1 VILENELS
9 VPADADAVFALI
21 NDVERVAGCLPG
33 ATLDGRQDDAYLG
46 RVKVKVGPIT
56 AAYSGTV
63 RFTEVATAE
72 RKLRLLARG
81 ADTHGNGDAEADVT
95 LTVREAPGG
104 ATIELRT
111 DLSIRGKLAQFGKGA
126 IGAVSTRLL
135 DQFARNLADRLR
147 AQSGT
152 AGEPVPAPS
161 TVPAAASPASSASAS
176 AAGGE
181 ALDGLAVL
189 LPAGIKRYGPIA
201 AAAALGLF
209 QGWLLGRI
217 RTQDKLIKELQRARR

>member
-1 VILENELS
+1 MILENQLS
-9 VPADADAVFALI
+9 VPADPDAVFALI

-33 ATLDGRQDDAYLG
+33 ATLDGQEGDAYLG

-56 AAYSGTV
+56 AAYSGKV
-63 RFTEVATAE
+63 RFTEVDTAA
-72 RKLRLLARG
+72 RRLRLSARG

-104 ATIELRT
+104 AAIDLRT
-111 DLSIRGKLAQFGKGA
+111 DLSLRGKLAQFGKSA

-135 DQFARNLADRLR
+135 DQFARNLAGQLR
-147 AQSGT
+147 AQPAP
-152 AGEPVPAPS
+152 AGGAGPAPAAPVPS
-161 TVPAAASPASSASAS
+161 G
-176 AAGGE
+176 GGE
-181 ALDGLAVL
+181 SLDGLAML
-189 LPAGIKRYGPIA
+189 LPPGAKRYAAIA

>member
-1 VILENELS
+1 MILENQLS
-9 VPADADAVFALI
+9 VPAGPDEVFALI

-63 RFTEVATAE
+63 RFTDVAEAD
-72 RKLRLLARG
+72 RSLRLVARG
-81 ADTHGNGDAEADVT
+81 ADAHGNGDAEADVT

-135 DQFARNLADRLR
+135 DQFARNLADQLR
-147 AQSGT
+147 AG
-152 AGEPVPAPS
+152 PVAATSAAPAP
-161 TVPAAASPASSASAS
+161 
-176 AAGGE
+176 E
-181 ALDGLAVL
+181 AVDGLAMVL
-189 LPAGIKRYGPIA
+189 PEGVKRYGVIA

>member
-1 VILENELS
+1 MILENQLS
-9 VPADADAVFALI
+9 VPADPGAVFALI

-33 ATLDGRQDDAYLG
+33 ATLDGKEDDAYLG

-63 RFTEVATAE
+63 RFTEVTEDE
-72 RKLRLLARG
+72 RRLRLLARG
-81 ADTHGNGDAEADVT
+81 ADSHGNGDAEAEVT

-135 DQFARNLADRLR
+135 DQFARNLADQLQARPG
-147 AQSGT
+147 A
-152 AGEPVPAPS
+152 AEPASATV
-161 TVPAAASPASSASAS
+161 VPAAAP
-176 AAGGE
+176 E
-181 ALDGLAVL
+181 AVDGLAML
-189 LPAGIKRYGPIA
+189 LPEGVKRYGVIA

>member
-1 VILENELS
+1 MILENQLS
-9 VPADADAVFALI
+9 VPAGPDEVFALI

-63 RFTEVATAE
+63 RFTDVTEAD
-72 RKLRLLARG
+72 RSLRLLARG
-81 ADTHGNGDAEADVT
+81 ADAHGNGDAEADVT

-135 DQFARNLADRLR
+135 DQFARNLADQLR
-147 AQSGT
+147 AG
-152 AGEPVPAPS
+152 PV
-161 TVPAAASPASSASAS
+161 AATS
-176 AAGGE
+176 AAPGPE
-181 ALDGLAVL
+181 AVDGLAMVL
-189 LPAGIKRYGPIA
+189 PEGVKRYGVIA

-217 RTQDKLIKELQRARR
+217 RTQDKLIKELQRGRR

>member
-1 VILENELS
+1 MILENQLS
-9 VPADADAVFALI
+9 VPADPDAVFALI

-33 ATLDGRQDDAYLG
+33 ATLDGHEDDAYLG

-56 AAYSGTV
+56 AAYSGRV
-63 RFTEVATAE
+63 RFTEVDTAG
-72 RKLRLLARG
+72 RRLRLSARG

-104 ATIELRT
+104 AVIDLHT
-111 DLSIRGKLAQFGKGA
+111 DLSIRGKLAQFGKSA
-126 IGAVSTRLL
+126 ISAVSARLL
-135 DQFARNLADRLR
+135 DQFARNLADQLSAPGDQPRPAVAAR
-147 AQSGT
+147 T
-152 AGEPVPAPS
+152 PAPA
-161 TVPAAASPASSASAS
+161 TPAPAD
-176 AAGGE
+176 GGE
-181 ALDGLAVL
+181 ALDGLAML
-189 LPAGIKRYGPIA
+189 LPPGIRRYAPIA

>member
-1 VILENELS
+1 MILENQLS
-9 VPADADAVFALI
+9 VPAGPDEVFALI

-63 RFTEVATAE
+63 RFTDVTEAD
-72 RKLRLLARG
+72 RSLRLVARG
-81 ADTHGNGDAEADVT
+81 ADAHGNGDAEADVT

-135 DQFARNLADRLR
+135 DQFARNLADQLR
-147 AQSGT
+147 AGPV
-152 AGEPVPAPS
+152 AAAPAPVP
-161 TVPAAASPASSASAS
+161 
-176 AAGGE
+176 E
-181 ALDGLAVL
+181 AVDGLAMM
-189 LPAGIKRYGPIA
+189 LPEGVKRYGVIA

-217 RTQDKLIKELQRARR
+217 RTQDKLIKELQRARP

>member
-1 VILENELS
+1 MILENQLS
-9 VPADADAVFALI
+9 VPAGPDAVFALI

-33 ATLDGRQDDAYLG
+33 AILDGRQDDAYLG

-63 RFTEVATAE
+63 RFTDVTPAD
-72 RKLRLLARG
+72 RSLRLVARG
-81 ADTHGNGDAEADVT
+81 ADAHGNGDAEADVT

-135 DQFARNLADRLR
+135 DQFARNLADQLR
-147 AQSGT
+147 AGPVAATS
-152 AGEPVPAPS
+152 AAPAPVP
-161 TVPAAASPASSASAS
+161 
-176 AAGGE
+176 E
-181 ALDGLAVL
+181 AVDGLAMVL
-189 LPAGIKRYGPIA
+189 PEGVKRYGVIA

-217 RTQDKLIKELQRARR
+217 RTQDELIKELQRARR

>member
-1 VILENELS
+1 MILENQLS
-9 VPADADAVFALI
+9 VPAGPDEVFALI

-63 RFTEVATAE
+63 RFTDVTEAD
-72 RKLRLLARG
+72 RSLRLVARG
-81 ADTHGNGDAEADVT
+81 ADAHGNGDAEADVT

-135 DQFARNLADRLR
+135 DQFARNLADQLR
-147 AQSGT
+147 AG
-152 AGEPVPAPS
+152 PV
-161 TVPAAASPASSASAS
+161 AATS
-176 AAGGE
+176 AAPGPE
-181 ALDGLAVL
+181 AVDGLAMVL
-189 LPAGIKRYGPIA
+189 PEGVKRYGVIA

-217 RTQDKLIKELQRARR
+217 RTQDKLIKELQRGRR

>member
-1 VILENELS
+1 MILENQLS
-9 VPADADAVFALI
+9 VPAGPDEVFALI

-63 RFTEVATAE
+63 RFTDVTEAD
-72 RKLRLLARG
+72 RSLRLVARG
-81 ADTHGNGDAEADVT
+81 ADAHGNGDAEADVT

-104 ATIELRT
+104 DTIELRT

-135 DQFARNLADRLR
+135 DQFARNLADQLR
-147 AQSGT
+147 AGPVAAST
-152 AGEPVPAPS
+152 AVPAP
-161 TVPAAASPASSASAS
+161 VP
-176 AAGGE
+176 E
-181 ALDGLAVL
+181 AVDGLAMVL
-189 LPAGIKRYGPIA
+189 PEGVKRYGVIA

>member
-1 VILENELS
+1 MILENELS
-9 VPADADAVFALI
+9 VPADAGAVFALI
-21 NDVERVAGCLPG
+21 NDVERVASCLPG

-63 RFTEVATAE
+63 RFTEVVADE
-72 RKLRLLARG
+72 RRLRLLARG
-81 ADTHGNGDAEADVT
+81 ADAHGNGDAEADVT

-126 IGAVSTRLL
+126 IGAVSSRLL

-147 AQSGT
+147 APSGP
-152 AGEPVPAPS
+152 ADAPVPATS
-161 TVPAAASPASSASAS
+161 TVSGAVSSAPASGA
-176 AAGGE
+176 E
-181 ALDGLAVL
+181 ALDGLAML
-189 LPAGIKRYGPIA
+189 LPPGVKRYAPIA

>member
-1 VILENELS
+1 MILENQLS
-9 VPADADAVFALI
+9 VPAGPEEVFALI

-63 RFTEVATAE
+63 RFTDVTAAD
-72 RKLRLLARG
+72 RSLRLVARG
-81 ADTHGNGDAEADVT
+81 ADAHGNGDAEADVT

-135 DQFARNLADRLR
+135 DQFARNLADQLR
-147 AQSGT
+147 AGQD
-152 AGEPVPAPS
+152 AVPVAKPAP
-161 TVPAAASPASSASAS
+161 AE
-176 AAGGE
+176 GGE
-181 ALDGLAVL
+181 ALDGLAMLV
-189 LPAGIKRYGPIA
+189 PDNVKRYGVIA

>member
-1 VILENELS
+1 MILENQLS
-9 VPADADAVFALI
+9 VPAGPDEVFALI

-63 RFTEVATAE
+63 RFTDVTAAD
-72 RKLRLLARG
+72 RSLRLVARG
-81 ADTHGNGDAEADVT
+81 ADAHGNGDAEADVT

-135 DQFARNLADRLR
+135 DQFARNLADQLE
-147 AQSGT
+147 G
-152 AGEPVPAPS
+152 GPAP
-161 TVPAAASPASSASAS
+161 VAKPAPAD
-176 AAGGE
+176 GGE
-181 ALDGLAVL
+181 ALDGLAMLV
-189 LPAGIKRYGPIA
+189 PDNVKRYGVIA

>member
-1 VILENELS
+1 MILENQLS
-9 VPADADAVFALI
+9 VPADPGAVFALI

-33 ATLDGRQDDAYLG
+33 ATLDGKEDDAYLG

-63 RFTEVATAE
+63 RFTEVTEDE
-72 RKLRLLARG
+72 RRLRLLARG
-81 ADTHGNGDAEADVT
+81 ADSHGNGDAEAEVT

-135 DQFARNLADRLR
+135 DQFARNLADQLQARP
-147 AQSGT
+147 G
-152 AGEPVPAPS
+152 PAS
-161 TVPAAASPASSASAS
+161 APAAAVVSPPAP
-176 AAGGE
+176 E
-181 ALDGLAVL
+181 AVDGLAML
-189 LPAGIKRYGPIA
+189 LPAGVKRYGVIA

>member
-1 VILENELS
+1 MILENQLS
-9 VPADADAVFALI
+9 VPAGPDAVFALI

-63 RFTEVATAE
+63 RFTDVTPAD
-72 RKLRLLARG
+72 RSLRLVARG
-81 ADTHGNGDAEADVT
+81 ADAHGNGDAEADVT

-135 DQFARNLADRLR
+135 DQFARNLADQLEGR
-147 AQSGT
+147 
-152 AGEPVPAPS
+152 PAP
-161 TVPAAASPASSASAS
+161 VAKPAPAD
-176 AAGGE
+176 GGE
-181 ALDGLAVL
+181 ALDGLAMLV
-189 LPAGIKRYGPIA
+189 PDNVKRYGVIA

>member
-1 VILENELS
+1 MILENQLS
-9 VPADADAVFALI
+9 VPADPGAVFALI

-33 ATLDGRQDDAYLG
+33 ATLDGKEDDAYLG

-63 RFTEVATAE
+63 RFTEVTEDE
-72 RKLRLLARG
+72 RRLRLLARG
-81 ADTHGNGDAEADVT
+81 ADSHGNGDAEAEVT

-135 DQFARNLADRLR
+135 DQFARNLADQLAARP
-147 AQSGT
+147 G
-152 AGEPVPAPS
+152 PASAPAAAV
-161 TVPAAASPASSASAS
+161 VPAAAP
-176 AAGGE
+176 E
-181 ALDGLAVL
+181 AVDGLAML
-189 LPAGIKRYGPIA
+189 LPAGVKRYGVIA

>member
-1 VILENELS
+1 MILENQLP
-9 VPADADAVFALI
+9 VPAGPDEVFALI

-63 RFTEVATAE
+63 RFTDVTEAD
-72 RKLRLLARG
+72 RSLRLVARG
-81 ADTHGNGDAEADVT
+81 ADAHGNGDAEADVT

-135 DQFARNLADRLR
+135 DQFARNLADQLR
-147 AQSGT
+147 AGPVAATS
-152 AGEPVPAPS
+152 AAPAPVP
-161 TVPAAASPASSASAS
+161 
-176 AAGGE
+176 E
-181 ALDGLAVL
+181 AVDGLDMVL
-189 LPAGIKRYGPIA
+189 PDGVKRYGVIA